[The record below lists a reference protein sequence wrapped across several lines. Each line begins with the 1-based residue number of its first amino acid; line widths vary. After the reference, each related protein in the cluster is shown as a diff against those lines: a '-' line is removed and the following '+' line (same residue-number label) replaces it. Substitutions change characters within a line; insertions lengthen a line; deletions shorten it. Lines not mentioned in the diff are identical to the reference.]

1 MLRAI
6 YDSTGNMFSSQAL
19 QAQAISGIQKSLL
32 SLSEIVAVVGDTAK
46 LIDVIK
52 DRMASLIHTSV
63 TGGKVREV
71 FVL

>member
-1 MLRAI
+1 
-6 YDSTGNMFSSQAL
+6 
-19 QAQAISGIQKSLL
+19 L

-46 LIDVIK
+46 LVDVIK